1 MKISLIEFNKRED
14 KVSMSI
20 SEFKKIEHLT
30 RIGEATEKA
39 FKHNGVIETRF
50 FHDGEL
56 FLEDRFESIEELLE
70 WYESEGN
77 K

>member
-1 MKISLIEFNKRED
+1 MKISLLEFNKRED

-20 SEFKKIEHLT
+20 SEFKKIEHLA

-39 FKHNGVIETRF
+39 FK
-50 FHDGEL
+50 DGYT
-56 FLEDRFESIEELLE
+56 FCFKRPDGTILECIKGIEELM
-70 WYESEGN
+70 EGN